1 MPNYQKSKIYK
12 LWSPSKNLVY
22 YGSTTET
29 ISRRLSKHLTDYNR
43 YDATTKKKYVNS
55 FKILECSDYKIEL
68 VEEYPCNNKQQL
80 ARKEGEYIKANECVN
95 KCVAGRTTQEY
106 YQDNIDK
113 IKEYD
118 KKYKEDNADKIKQ
131 YREDNRQQQKDYR
144 ENNKDKIKENSKK
157 WRDDNADK
165 KKELD
170 KKYQENNIDKINE
183 RRKQYRE
190 TNADKIKEGDKIYRD
205 ANADKIKE
213 RKHQYYLKQKE
224 LKKVKIEIIENV

>member
-1 MPNYQKSKIYK
+1 MPDYQKSKIYK

-29 ISRRLSKHLTDYNR
+29 ISRRLSKHITDDNR
-43 YDATTKKKYVNS
+43 YNNKITTRYVNS
-55 FKILECSDYKIEL
+55 FKILECNDYKIEL
-68 VEEYPCNNKQQL
+68 VEEYPCNNRQQL
-80 ARKEGEYIKANECVN
+80 CKKEGEHIKANECVN
-95 KCVAGRTTQEY
+95 KCVAGRTAEEY

-144 ENNKDKIKENSKK
+144 ENNKDKIKENGKK

-165 KKELD
+165 KKEMD
-170 KKYQENNIDKINE
+170 KKYRDENIDKINE
-183 RRKQYRE
+183 KRKQYRE
-190 TNADKIKEGDKIYRD
+190 TNADKIKERNKIYRD

-213 RKHQYYLKQKE
+213 RRRQKYLKQKE
-224 LKKVKIEIIENV
+224 VKIEIIENV